1 MLQQKYQSMAY
12 LERKHTMALR
22 WLKRLHPLYKGKVNP
37 SDWASGNFIET
48 KIDLD
53 ESMNDM
59 PRVAMQVSIPDTM
72 IFVFAQTA
80 TSKTTVIGVWLL
92 TMASLVVGLKNNVVP
107 QEQGS
112 RMNMNMRWF

>member
-1 MLQQKYQSMAY
+1 MV
-12 LERKHTMALR
+12 LR
-22 WLKRLHPLYKGKVNP
+22 WLKRMHPLYKGKVHQ
-37 SDWASGNFIET
+37 SDWTNGNLIKT

-59 PRVAMQVSIPDTM
+59 PRVVIQVSIPDTM
-72 IFVFAQTA
+72 MFFPQMA